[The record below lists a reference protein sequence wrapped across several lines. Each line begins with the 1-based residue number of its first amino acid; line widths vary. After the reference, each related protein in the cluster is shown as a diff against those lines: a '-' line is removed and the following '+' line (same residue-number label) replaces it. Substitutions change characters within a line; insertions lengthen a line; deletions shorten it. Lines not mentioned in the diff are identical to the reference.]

1 MLHLIPA
8 PLHRAGLRLAH
19 TVRKLWWRARKPLV
33 TGVVVLARDGE
44 GRVLLVRHSY
54 GSGLWTLPGGGL
66 RKGEDPAIG
75 AGREFG
81 EELGCDV
88 QALRFLGVHEG
99 TLHGAP
105 SRMHVFAGTVGGEPQ
120 PDGREIAEARFF
132 ALDALPRDTGSRVA
146 MGVAMLGMRPSTG
159 SGRAGID

>member
-8 PLHRAGLRLAH
+8 PLHRAALRLAH
-19 TVRKLWWRARKPLV
+19 AVRKVWWGVAKPQI

-66 RKGEDPAIG
+66 RKGEDPASG
-75 AGREFG
+75 AAREFA
-81 EELGCDV
+81 EELHCASGP
-88 QALRFLGVHEG
+88 LTLLGIHEG

-105 SRMHVFAGTVGGEPQ
+105 SRMHVFTSTVSEDPR
-120 PDGREIAEARFF
+120 PDRREIAEARFF
-132 ALDALPRDTGSRVA
+132 AVDALPEDAGSRVA
-146 MGVAMLGMRPSTG
+146 VGLRMLEQR
-159 SGRAGID
+159 

>member
-19 TVRKLWWRARKPLV
+19 AVRKRWWRMRKPLV
-33 TGVVVLARDGE
+33 TGVVMLAQDGE

-66 RKGEDPAIG
+66 RKGEHPEA
-75 AGREFG
+75 AAKREFI
-81 EELGCDV
+81 EELRCAPGP
-88 QALRFLGVHEG
+88 LTFLGVHEG

-105 SRMHVFAGTVGGEPQ
+105 SRMQVFACTVSEP
-120 PDGREIAEARFF
+120 PDPDRREIAEARFF
-132 ALDALPRDTGSRVA
+132 ASDALPADAASRVA
-146 MGVAMLGMRPSTG
+146 MGLELLQQR
-159 SGRAGID
+159 

>member
-19 TVRKLWWRARKPLV
+19 TLRKLWWRARKPLV
-33 TGVVVLARDGE
+33 TGVMVLARDGE

-66 RKGEDPAIG
+66 RRGEDPA
-75 AGREFG
+75 AAAAREFA
-81 EELGCDV
+81 EELRCASGPFT
-88 QALRFLGVHEG
+88 FLGIHEG

-105 SRMHVFAGTVGGEPQ
+105 NRMHVFACTISET
-120 PDGREIAEARFF
+120 PDPDRREIAEARFF
-132 ALDALPRDTGSRVA
+132 APDALPADAGSRVA
-146 MGVAMLGMRPSTG
+146 MGLELLQQR
-159 SGRAGID
+159 

>member
-19 TVRKLWWRARKPLV
+19 AVRKVWWRVRKPLV
-33 TGVVVLARDGE
+33 TGVVVLARDSE

-66 RKGEDPAIG
+66 RKGEDPAAG
-75 AGREFG
+75 AAREFA
-81 EELGCDV
+81 EELGCPSGS
-88 QALRFLGVHEG
+88 LTSLGTHEG

-105 SRMHVFAGTVGGEPQ
+105 SRMHVFSGEIVGVPK

-132 ALDALPRDTGSRVA
+132 AADALPQDAGSRVA
-146 MGVAMLGMRPSTG
+146 MGLGMLQQR
-159 SGRAGID
+159 